1 MDLCLY
7 KLFSVKSGKD
17 LVFGIGNDKKD
28 QGLENGGGFV
38 PNKKVK
44 ELREKLIKFI
54 EERVYPMEQEFS
66 KLAQSSMRW
75 TVHPHEEK
83 LKEIAKQEGLWN
95 LFIPVTCLFLL
106 YIIFMYICNMCYFKL
121 FILLLDVQLDSA
133 ARAREVLFNGRD
145 DNVIGTGFPNQLGA
159 GLSNLEYGY
168 LCEIMGRSVWA
179 PQVFNCAAPDT
190 GNMEVNILNF
200 IKE

>member
-1 MDLCLY
+1 
-7 KLFSVKSGKD
+7 
-17 LVFGIGNDKKD
+17 
-28 QGLENGGGFV
+28 
-38 PNKKVK
+38 
-44 ELREKLIKFI
+44 
-54 EERVYPMEQEFS
+54 
-66 KLAQSSMRW
+66 
-75 TVHPHEEK
+75 
-83 LKEIAKQEGLWN
+83 
-95 LFIPVTCLFLL
+95 
-106 YIIFMYICNMCYFKL
+106 MCYFKL